1 MLPITLETPNQIN
14 LFQTRERSVS
24 HFELQVINEGL
35 FPEVRL
41 YYLANKK
48 VRRSKRQEKK
58 YLRKKNNSSFRK
70 QGNPLSVEYS
80 HVIKLAV

>member
-14 LFQTRERSVS
+14 LFQSRENSAP
-24 HFELQVINEGL
+24 HFELQVVNEGL

-48 VRRSKRQEKK
+48 VRRLKRQEKK
-58 YLRKKNNSSFRK
+58 YLRKKNNSSFRRH
-70 QGNPLSVEYS
+70 GNPLSVEYP

>member
-1 MLPITLETPNQIN
+1 MLPITLEIPNQIN
-14 LFQTRERSVS
+14 LFQSRENSAP
-24 HFELQVINEGL
+24 HFELQVVNEGL

-48 VRRSKRQEKK
+48 VRRLKRQEKK
-58 YLRKKNNSSFRK
+58 YLRKKNISSLKKNDNS
-70 QGNPLSVEYS
+70 LSVEYP

>member
-1 MLPITLETPNQIN
+1 MLTITLDTQTQTN
-14 LFQTRERSVS
+14 LFHTGESS
-24 HFELQVINEGL
+24 SPHFELQVVNEGL

-48 VRRSKRQEKK
+48 VKKAKGQVVEKNSS
-58 YLRKKNNSSFRK
+58 RKKNSNS
-70 QGNPLSVEYS
+70 LSAEHQ